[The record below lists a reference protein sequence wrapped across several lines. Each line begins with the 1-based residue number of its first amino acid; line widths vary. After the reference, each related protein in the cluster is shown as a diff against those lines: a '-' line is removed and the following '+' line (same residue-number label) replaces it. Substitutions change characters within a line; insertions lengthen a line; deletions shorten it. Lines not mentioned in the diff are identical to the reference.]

1 MMIRRKAV
9 GGCCLALALC
19 VPVAFAQ
26 DVQDPQPQQPPAQQ
40 PPAQQPTGQ
49 QPTGQQPTGQQPPAQ
64 PPTGQPPEGQQPAAQ
79 QPEKADPDLRVD
91 VLQPDFVI
99 SSLPTTLRLP
109 RHKLGFMVTHR
120 FSRSLGRGDLG
131 DLASDF
137 FGFDTGA
144 QIGLE
149 LRYGLF
155 SGTQVGIYRTSDRT
169 IQLFGQQ
176 SVMQQK
182 PDGHPLGIDILVTL
196 EGINNLQGNKSGTFG
211 LLVSRKIAGRLAA
224 YVEPMFVANTNFI
237 DEPGSDNNTAM
248 IGVGARLRVLPKMY
262 LVGEITP
269 RVGGYSPGV
278 NQMSFGIEGRAGGH
292 QFQVNFSN
300 GLGTSLG
307 QIARGG
313 IDNNSWFIGFNISR
327 KFF

>member
-1 MMIRRKAV
+1 MIRSKAV
-9 GGCCLALALC
+9 WGCCVALVLSVA
-19 VPVAFAQ
+19 PVAFAQ
-26 DVQDPQPQQPPAQQ
+26 DIQDPPPPQPV
-40 PPAQQPTGQ
+40 AQQPT
-49 QPTGQQPTGQQPPAQ
+49 PQPPAQ
-64 PPTGQPPEGQQPAAQ
+64 PPTPQPPATQQPTVDQ
-79 QPEKADPDLRVD
+79 QAPPEKADPDLKLD

-99 SSLPTTLRLP
+99 SALPTTLRLP
-109 RHKLGFMVTHR
+109 KHKLGFMVTHR

-131 DLASDF
+131 DLASDA

-182 PDGHPLGIDILVTL
+182 PDGHALGVDILVTL
-196 EGINNLQGNKSGTFG
+196 EGLNNLEGNKSSTIG

-237 DEPGSDNNTAM
+237 DDPGSDNNTAM
-248 IGVGARLRVLPKMY
+248 IGLGARLRVLSKMY

-278 NQMSFGIEGRAGGH
+278 NQMSFGVEGRSGGH
-292 QFQVNFSN
+292 QFQLNFSN
-300 GLGTSLG
+300 GLATSLSS
-307 QIARGG
+307 IARGG
-313 IDNNSWFIGFNISR
+313 IDNHSWFIGFNISR